1 MGTTSRSALQND
13 AVVEVMQY
21 VMNEVAFKVTKWK
34 VYKFEDPPEDSDDI
48 LEIIRMDLLERLSYI
63 RTMSEE
69 EEGKKFLFD
78 DQVRKVSV
86 NNIIGLF
93 LTELFAEA

>member
-21 VMNEVAFKVTKWK
+21 VMNEVAYKVTKWK

-69 EEGKKFLFD
+69 EGHKHATSFENGK
-78 DQVRKVSV
+78 
-86 NNIIGLF
+86 
-93 LTELFAEA
+93 